1 MQLVINIQ
9 KEQDLQ
15 LLLQLLERLQ
25 IAYKPLTVP
34 KRKKEAA
41 LNSKAPAV
49 APAPTLSQ
57 KYAGKLSAATGAAL
71 QIHVTESRKP
81 QTVPQKQN
89 RLQMVAHMKGVLPNL
104 PYSKYDVYE
113 Q

>member
-25 IAYKPLTVP
+25 IAYKPLAAP

-41 LNSKAPAV
+41 INSKTPAV
-49 APAPTLSQ
+49 TAAPTLSQ

-71 QIHVTESRKP
+71 QVHVTESRKEWER
-81 QTVPQKQN
+81 N
-89 RLQMVAHMKGVLPNL
+89 I
-104 PYSKYDVYE
+104 
-113 Q
+113 